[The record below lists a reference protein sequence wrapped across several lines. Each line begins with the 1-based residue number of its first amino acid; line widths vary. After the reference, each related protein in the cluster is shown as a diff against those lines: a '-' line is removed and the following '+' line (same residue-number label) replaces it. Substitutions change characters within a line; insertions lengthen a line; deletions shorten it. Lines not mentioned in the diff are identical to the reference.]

1 MQATAT
7 PSILSR
13 LFPSP
18 QWPLA
23 PFDFHI
29 PTRVI
34 FGPGT
39 LNRLGE
45 LAKELGDTRVL
56 LVTDPGL
63 EAAGHPQRAV
73 QSLRD
78 AGLEV
83 FLYDE
88 VEENPTS
95 KHVEAGVHFAK
106 PLNID
111 LIVTVGGG
119 SAMDCAKGI
128 NFLLTNGGTMADY
141 KGFGKATKPM
151 LPSIGI
157 PTTAG
162 TGSEA
167 QSFALIADAKTHMKM
182 ACGDRKVAF
191 HVAILDP
198 EVTVTQPAHV
208 TALTGIDAVAHAVES
223 YVTTRRSPVSQLFAR
238 EGWKLLEANLEKV
251 LKNPRDLEARGA
263 MQMGAF
269 LAGTA
274 IENSM
279 LGVCHACAN
288 PLTAHYGIT
297 HGQAIGILLPHVV
310 RFNAKEVGDL
320 YGELVDEAGL
330 HNGSPSAPAEIVAQ
344 RVVGL
349 IKLAGLPTKLSALGV
364 SRSIL
369 PILAEEANQQWT
381 ARFNPRTV
389 TEPDVVALYEAA
401 M

>member
-1 MQATAT
+1 MHSTLTNQST
-7 PSILSR
+7 PR
-13 LFPSP
+13 LFPVSP
-18 QWPLA
+18 MPLQ
-23 PFDFHI
+23 PFDFHT
-29 PTRVI
+29 PTRVM

-39 LNRLGE
+39 LARLGE
-45 LAKELGDTRVL
+45 LAHELGAERAL

-63 EAAGHPQRAV
+63 EAAGHPQRAQ

-83 FLYDE
+83 FVFDE

-95 KHVEAGVHFAK
+95 KHVDVGVRFAK

-111 LIVTVGGG
+111 LIVSVGGG

-128 NFLLTNGGTMADY
+128 NFLLTNGGAMSDY

-157 PTTAG
+157 PTTSG

-167 QSFALIADAKTHMKM
+167 QSYALIADEKSHLKM
-182 ACGDRKVAF
+182 ACGDRKAAF
-191 HVAILDP
+191 ATAILDP
-198 EVTVTQPAHV
+198 EVTVTQPPKV
-208 TALTGIDAVAHAVES
+208 TALTGIDALSHAVES
-223 YVTTRRSPVSQLFAR
+223 YVSTKRNPVSQMFAR
-238 EGWKLLEANLEKV
+238 EAWTLLEINLEKV
-251 LKNPRDLEARGA
+251 LHNPRDLEARGA

-279 LGVCHACAN
+279 LGVCHSCAN

-297 HGQAIGILLPHVV
+297 HGLAIGIMLPHVI
-310 RFNAKEVGDL
+310 RFNARTVGSLYADL
-320 YGELVDEAGL
+320 IEEAGL
-330 HNGSPSAPAEIVAQ
+330 RNGHADGDAEILAE
-344 RVVGL
+344 RVTRL
-349 IKLAGLPTKLSALGV
+349 MKMANLPTSLSECGV

-369 PILAEEANQQWT
+369 PLLSEEASQQWT
-381 ARFNPRTV
+381 ARFNPRPV
-389 TEPDVVALYEAA
+389 TDTDILSIYESAL
-401 M
+401 

>member
-1 MQATAT
+1 MQASVS
-7 PSILSR
+7 PR
-13 LFPSP
+13 LGPRSV
-18 QWPLA
+18 WPVA

-29 PTRVI
+29 PTRVV

-39 LNRLGE
+39 LGRLGE
-45 LAKELGDTRVL
+45 LAREVGGTCVL

-73 QSLRD
+73 RSLQE
-78 AGLEV
+78 AGLTV
-83 FLYDE
+83 HLFDD

-95 KHVEAGVHFAK
+95 KHVEAGAHFAK
-106 PLNID
+106 PLGID

-128 NFLLTNGGTMADY
+128 NFILTNGGTMADY
-141 KGFGKATKPM
+141 KGFGKAKRPM

-182 ACGDRKVAF
+182 ACGDRKAAF
-191 HVAILDP
+191 NVTILDP
-198 EVTVTQPAHV
+198 EVTVSQPGHV
-208 TALTGIDAVAHAVES
+208 TALTGIDAVAHALES
-223 YVTTRRSPVSQLFAR
+223 YVSTARNPGSQMFAR
-238 EGWKLLEANLEKV
+238 EAWRLLEPNLEVV
-251 LKNPRDLEARGA
+251 LKEPTDLEARGA

-269 LAGTA
+269 LAGAA

-310 RFNAKEVGDL
+310 RYNAQTVGAL
-320 YGELVDEAGL
+320 YGELLEETSLADGQPGGPAETIAKRIAGL
-330 HNGSPSAPAEIVAQ
+330 MKA
-344 RVVGL
+344 
-349 IKLAGLPTKLSALGV
+349 AGLPTTLSACGV
-364 SRSIL
+364 SPTIL

-381 ARFNPRTV
+381 ARFNPRPV
-389 TEPDVVALYEAA
+389 AEPDLVALYEAA